1 MTSIGSSSSSLS
13 SMFGSAFGRFDR
25 NRDRSLDSEEF
36 KASGEVRK
44 PGVAVDENGNPLAA
58 FTARMNAGSDGETGE
73 EEMQS
78 ANLLK
83 PVTVTDSTFNAM
95 WQYLSTRSE
104 RSELA
109 SSTSYVADDDA
120 EV

>member
-1 MTSIGSSSSSLS
+1 MTSIGSNNSSLS

-25 NRDRSLDSEEF
+25 NKDRGLDSEEF

-44 PGVAVDENGNPLAA
+44 PGVAVDENGNPLTA
-58 FTARMNAGSDGETGE
+58 FTTRMNTGSDGEIGE
-73 EEMQS
+73 EETQS

-83 PVTVTDSTFNAM
+83 PVTMTDSTFNAM

-109 SSTSYVADDDA
+109 SSTPYVADDET